1 MRLSL
6 GGILTSALLIAA
18 PMGLAPA
25 SAEIVETSPGL
36 LACTTS
42 AGQYDRI
49 DIGRFVSGNRVTGRF
64 RFVAGT
70 DDRSRAPV
78 AGYII
83 GFHNGEAIEVHVTAD
98 PRYPRRL
105 DIQVGLSGTGSQ
117 TITRVSRTEPVE
129 VTASVV
135 SGVLTVASAGHSR
148 EIPIGARRVVGV
160 DASCQSGRFEI
171 EFQPPVSG

>member
-6 GGILTSALLIAA
+6 CGIMTAALLVAA
-18 PMGLAPA
+18 PLGLAHA
-25 SAEIVETSPGL
+25 SAEIVETSPGH
-36 LACTTS
+36 LACSTS
-42 AGQYDRI
+42 AGQYEHI
-49 DIGRFVSGNRVTGRF
+49 DIGRYVSGNKLTGRF

-83 GFHNGEAIEVHVTAD
+83 RFHNGEAIEVHVMAD

-105 DIQVGLSGTGSQ
+105 DIQVGLSGAGSQ
-117 TITRVSRTEPVE
+117 TVTRVPRSEPVE
-129 VTASVV
+129 VTATVA
-135 SGVLTVASAGHSR
+135 SGVLTVASAGRSR
-148 EIPIGARRVVGV
+148 EIPIGARQVVGV
-160 DASCQSGRFEI
+160 DASCQSGSFEI